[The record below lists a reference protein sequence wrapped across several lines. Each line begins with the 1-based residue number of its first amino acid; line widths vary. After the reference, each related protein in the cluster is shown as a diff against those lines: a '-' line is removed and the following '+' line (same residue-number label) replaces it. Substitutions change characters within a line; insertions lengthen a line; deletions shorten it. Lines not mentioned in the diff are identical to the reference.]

1 LNIQDFTKGKRVLQN
16 IFFATNF
23 LLQKGFKKT
32 ELSLIGSIKM
42 LAGVLQTFGLVMKK
56 LAFL

>member
-1 LNIQDFTKGKRVLQN
+1 MLLV
-16 IFFATNF
+16 FATHY
-23 LLQKGFKKT
+23 LLPKRFKKT

-42 LAGVLQTFGLVMKK
+42 LAGMLQTFGLVMKK